1 MDQSAYTKSTV
12 QLKGKNAMKIR
23 HLEMLG
29 YEVAVV
35 NRMEFMALGDNKSKV
50 EFLRRLIWKQGLQKE
65 AGKR

>member
-1 MDQSAYTKSTV
+1 MDESAYTKGIV
-12 QLKGKNAMKIR
+12 QLKGEHAIKIR

-35 NRMEFMALGDNKSKV
+35 SRIEFMSLRDNKSRV

-65 AGKR
+65 ASER